1 MTKAFDKVM
10 IEQRKVRRWH
20 LTHFQKLL
28 IDKKHYSSISI
39 SYLTLL
45 KMEQTG
51 ALTFLKETLRLPYF
65 FFILNVSAMEFIIS
79 IWVLVTLC
87 WNNFRFQLLSI
98 IGRCAYYETFSHKI
112 QCSPVFYQLN
122 LKNEINHFSSDE
134 RDLSMALSLLSD
146 WIRIW

>member
-28 IDKKHYSSISI
+28 IDKKYYSSISI

-79 IWVLVTLC
+79 IWVLVTLG
-87 WNNFRFQLLSI
+87 WNNFRFQLLST
-98 IGRCAYYETFSHKI
+98 IGRCAYYETLNPKI
-112 QCSPVFYQLN
+112 QCSPVFHE
-122 LKNEINHFSSDE
+122 LKNDKDKSIFIWREGPVNG
-134 RDLSMALSLLSD
+134 ALTS
-146 WIRIW
+146 IWLN